1 MARFYI
7 TTSIMYANAN
17 PHIGFA
23 LEMVQGDAIA
33 RYRRMLGDDVMFS
46 TGTDEHGTKV
56 MRTAEKAGTPPQE
69 FVDDIAGKV
78 TELAVRLN
86 ISNTDFI
93 RTSDRGRH
101 WPAAQHLW
109 QKLEEKSDIYKKS
122 YEGYYCVGHEAFI
135 KQSEL
140 EDGLCPL
147 HKSKPEL
154 IQEENYFFKLSAYR
168 AEVRKRIESG
178 EMRIVPEFRTQE
190 VLNLLDDA
198 EDVSFSRPSAQLPWG
213 IPVPGDDT
221 QTMYVWADALTNY
234 LSVLGYGAADASR
247 MSYWPADIHLIGK
260 DILRFHAMI
269 WPAML
274 LSAGLEVPKHIYVHG
289 FITVDGQ
296 KMSKTIGNIIDPA
309 QLLERWPV
317 DVVRYFMLRE
327 LQSTDDS
334 DFSWEKLEQRYT
346 SDLANGLGNLV
357 QRTATLIE
365 SKVGGKMSYNSNLS
379 ATEASLKEVL
389 DDSRYHKAFELFR
402 LHDASAEVMAKVAI
416 ANAYLN
422 EKEPWKQEGEEQ
434 YKTLLVT
441 AAMIV
446 HLARL
451 LQPFM
456 PATADAIAKRFGCS
470 LTQDVSDGATIS
482 CSGGAS
488 LFPRGDR

>member
-1 MARFYI
+1 
-7 TTSIMYANAN
+7 
-17 PHIGFA
+17 
-23 LEMVQGDAIA
+23 
-33 RYRRMLGDDVMFS
+33 
-46 TGTDEHGTKV
+46 
-56 MRTAEKAGTPPQE
+56 
-69 FVDDIAGKV
+69 
-78 TELAVRLN
+78 
-86 ISNTDFI
+86 
-93 RTSDRGRH
+93 
-101 WPAAQHLW
+101 
-109 QKLEEKSDIYKKS
+109 
-122 YEGYYCVGHEAFI
+122 
-135 KQSEL
+135 
-140 EDGLCPL
+140 
-147 HKSKPEL
+147 
-154 IQEENYFFKLSAYR
+154 
-168 AEVRKRIESG
+168 
-178 EMRIVPEFRTQE
+178 
-190 VLNLLDDA
+190 
-198 EDVSFSRPSAQLPWG
+198 
-213 IPVPGDDT
+213 
-221 QTMYVWADALTNY
+221 
-234 LSVLGYGAADASR
+234 
-247 MSYWPADIHLIGK
+247 
-260 DILRFHAMI
+260 
-269 WPAML
+269 
-274 LSAGLEVPKHIYVHG
+274 
-289 FITVDGQ
+289 
-296 KMSKTIGNIIDPA
+296 
-309 QLLERWPV
+309 
-317 DVVRYFMLRE
+317 MLRE